1 MKTVRH
7 AAVAGSFY
15 PAERAVLAR
24 SLTTY
29 LTRARADQPE
39 DVGCVPKAVIVPHA
53 GYIYSGPMA
62 ARAYAR
68 LEPGAGTIER
78 VVLLG
83 PTHCVPVRGLALP
96 GVDLLRTPLGDLE
109 IDAAGCARAAQLPQ
123 VVTSARAHELEHSLE
138 VQLPFLSA
146 VLGTV
151 RLVPLA
157 VGSASAPEV
166 AEVIDTLWGGPE
178 TVIVISSDLSHY
190 LPQDLAVPKDEA
202 TLTQILSLDP
212 TIRHDQACGATPLNG
227 MLLAARRRGM
237 RPEALGRCT
246 SADTAGQPDRV
257 VGYCAVALH
266 EPAPDQASGSRGTA
280 RADVQPPE
288 GEPADGAVQ
297 AAAPREPAP
306 DDDVAH
312 APPPDA
318 SDTLLPLARRAI
330 ARAVGAEPGRPADLA
345 PGEPAWLTRP
355 GAAFVTLR
363 DGGLLRGCIG
373 SLSATRALG
382 LDVVENAVAAATRDP
397 RFKPVE
403 AHELGR
409 LSLEV
414 SVLSAPEPLGASSEA
429 DVLAR
434 LRPGIDGV
442 ILRLGPYRST
452 FLPQVWEELP
462 APVEFLGRLKRKAG
476 LPEDFWHED
485 MTVETYQVRAWS
497 EP

>member
-24 SLTTY
+24 SLTTH
-29 LTRARADQPE
+29 LTRARADQPQ
-39 DVGCVPKAVIVPHA
+39 DVGTVPKAVIVPHA

-68 LEPGAGTIER
+68 LEPGAGAIER

-83 PTHCVPVRGLALP
+83 PTHRVPVRGLALP

-109 IDAAGCARAAQLPQ
+109 VDAAGCARAARLPQ

-146 VLGTV
+146 VLGAV
-151 RLVPLA
+151 HLVPLA
-157 VGSASAPEV
+157 VGSASAREV
-166 AEVIDTLWGGPE
+166 AEVIDALWGGPE
-178 TVIVISSDLSHY
+178 TAIVISSDLSHY
-190 LPQDLAVPKDEA
+190 LPQDLAVPKDEE
-202 TLTQILSLDP
+202 TLAQILALDP

-227 MLLAARRRGM
+227 MLLAARSRGM

-266 EPAPDQASGSRGTA
+266 EPAR
-280 RADVQPPE
+280 
-288 GEPADGAVQ
+288 PAAQ
-297 AAAPREPAP
+297 E
-306 DDDVAH
+306 DD

-318 SDTLLPLARRAI
+318 GDTLLPLARRAV
-330 ARAVGAEPGRPADLA
+330 ARAVGAEPGRPVDLV
-345 PGEPAWLTRP
+345 PEEPAWLARP

-363 DGGLLRGCIG
+363 DGGHLRGCIG

-397 RFKPVE
+397 RFTPVE
-403 AHELGR
+403 ADELGR

-414 SVLSAPEPLGASSEA
+414 SVLSSPEPLEASGEA
-429 DVLAR
+429 EVLTR

-442 ILRLGPYRST
+442 VLRLGPYRST
-452 FLPQVWEELP
+452 FLPQVWQELP
-462 APVEFLGRLKRKAG
+462 APEEFLGRLKRKAG